1 MQYAVWSAKSGLRER
16 DENAV
21 SSVVASDI
29 DGDDE
34 TTPRVAKPGMADRG
48 CAVSNGQVTFF
59 FSMLLLLM
67 SLLMR
72 PLAEITP
79 VLFLHRDSYNVFGLL
94 RSGPYSVPPTPVVN
108 YFLRKPRRARRKAG
122 RQQMSDRTE

>member
-1 MQYAVWSAKSGLRER
+1 MA
-16 DENAV
+16 
-21 SSVVASDI
+21 
-29 DGDDE
+29 
-34 TTPRVAKPGMADRG
+34 TTRPRVAKPGMADRG

-59 FSMLLLLM
+59 FFSMLLLLMSLLM

-79 VLFLHRDSYNVFGLL
+79 VQFLHRDSYNVFGLL